1 MRSGIFARRRTG
13 AIVLAT
19 MLALQF
25 SAVAAVAQPLR
36 ILAAGSL
43 GAPLKDVIAA
53 SGVAAEAV
61 FGPSGSLRQ
70 RLEGGEPADLF
81 LSADLAHPRL
91 LAAAGR
97 AAPVVAFARN
107 KLCVLSRTSLGLT
120 DENLVTRLIDPAVR
134 LATSTPGA
142 DPGGDYA
149 WQVFARAE
157 AVRAGARKV
166 LEDKALQLVGG
177 PNSPAPLPG
186 RTAAASIF
194 VADKADILL
203 SYCSG
208 HAEVMRDVP
217 GLVSRRLPATLDV
230 TAVYGLAAMSERP
243 EARRFALFLLS
254 EAGQSI
260 LARHGLLPVVETD
273 PAAGRVAEP
282 APAHAAPGLLLERKD
297 GTSVAL
303 TPDRLAAFT
312 QTTQRVTQ
320 RTGRGEETTEWS
332 GPLLWDVLTTLGVI
346 DPARHGDHPRMT
358 LRAVGKDGYTVA
370 VAVAELSPEFAGK
383 PVIIANRLNGAALPN
398 QGLRLVVPG
407 DRRAGRSVRDLVRI
421 SVD

>member
-1 MRSGIFARRRTG
+1 MSSGIFVGRRAG
-13 AIVLAT
+13 ALMLAA
-19 MLALQF
+19 MLALPF
-25 SAVAAVAQPLR
+25 TGAAAVAQPLR

-70 RLEGGEPADLF
+70 RLENGETADLF

-107 KLCVLSRTSLGLT
+107 KLCTLSRASLGLT
-120 DENLVTRLIDPAVR
+120 DENLAARLIDPAVR

-157 AVRAGARKV
+157 AVRSGARKI

-194 VADKADILL
+194 AADKADILL

-217 GLVSRRLPATLDV
+217 GLVSRRLPAALDV
-230 TAVYGLAAMSERP
+230 TAVYGLAALSQRP
-243 EARRFALFLLS
+243 ETQRFALFLLS

-273 PAAGRVAEP
+273 PAAGRAGEP
-282 APAHAAPGLLLERKD
+282 ASAHAEPGLLLQRKD
-297 GTSVAL
+297 GAPVAITL
-303 TPDRLAAFT
+303 DRLAAFA

-358 LRAVGKDGYTVA
+358 LRAIGKDGYTVA
-370 VAVAELSPEFAGK
+370 LAIAELSPEFAGK
-383 PVIIANRLNGAALPN
+383 PVIIANRLNGVALPN
-398 QGLRLVVPG
+398 QALRLVVPG